1 MGFTGEQP
9 NYFIQNA
16 VTTKFVLQTCS
27 KFRFFDEA
35 LVGGKWPLSESTGL
49 PGLEQQQEEGN
60 IEKLYGS
67 EEELLEY
74 ALKKTNA
81 RHYQQL
87 RFLAER
93 HQGTILKLRF
103 VLSPFAF
110 VFLLEGREQFHI
122 VLETLD
128 TKEATYVWHLGK
140 NRQGLP
146 DYLTAIDEDLATI
159 KNKGR
164 QAFLANQPKNFSRII
179 HNYSDE
185 RKGFILWRELPF
197 ILIDFSGLCH
207 CAIPHLGF
215 FFIHDP
221 GEA

>member
-185 RKGFILWRELPF
+185 RKGFILWRDMLEEKLF
-197 ILIDFSGLCH
+197 
-207 CAIPHLGF
+207 
-215 FFIHDP
+215 
-221 GEA
+221 